1 MIKPYFLILALVVV
15 SFTATAKDNRQQFAT
30 YGLGGESCAVYS
42 SARAAGGERELQ
54 VRQWLAG
61 YITAFNLIVAD
72 TYDIFGSTD
81 YDGMIE
87 WLDDR
92 CSKYPR
98 ANLTNT
104 VARFTEITHSY
115 RKQYMPQK

>member
-1 MIKPYFLILALVVV
+1 MLLLSFAV
-15 SFTATAKDNRQQFAT
+15 SAKDNRQQFAT
-30 YGLGGESCAVYS
+30 YGLGAEPCS
-42 SARAAGGERELQ
+42 SYNHARSAGGERELQ
-54 VRQWLAG
+54 MRQWLAG
-61 YITAFNLIVAD
+61 YVTAFNLIVKD

-92 CSKYPR
+92 CNKYPR
-98 ANLTNT
+98 ANLSNT
-104 VARFTEITHSY
+104 VARFTEITFSY